1 MANLYFSLPIVAN
14 GVGAAVD
21 VSAAGAEKT
30 IVVQGTSV
38 GIVTI
43 EISCDAGVSWCE
55 LHTFFGTGKKVIS
68 FAANRMRV
76 RQSGTPS
83 AAPFVLEVDVGAND
97 NGGNFVVI
105 PPPPA
110 NGTGATVNIT
120 ALGSFTTLVAQ
131 GTFGGGVIGI
141 QISENGTDF
150 AECATFSAAG
160 CESKNMVG
168 DFARAVSRGAKLG
181 IPYAP
186 VLSMGAINDDNS
198 DDLTVQEEGV
208 LVGVRPILNFVGGAV
223 TAVDDPG
230 NNRVNVNITA
240 AALTNLTPTQI
251 DVGDAAAVG
260 VATVAARGDHQH
272 ALPAP
277 AAPVNVNAAA
287 ASAGAV
293 TTVAR
298 ADHKHDV
305 DTGTPITVVGD
316 TNSDGVANSLSLSD
330 HQHRLEVQVR
340 DHDGLESSRPTLEF
354 VGDFSIE
361 ATDDAGNDKAV
372 ITFDVFRN
380 DATLPSQIDV
390 GDAGSNGAAA
400 FAARHDHQHAL
411 PAPAAPASTAQAN
424 AAGAATTTARAD
436 HVHRT
441 IVQSQDE
448 GVLVS
453 SRPTLNF
460 VGAGVTVTDD
470 GGGDRTVVTIPGVV
484 DTDNALLFWGAH
496 NIAAS
501 ADTRYI
507 TTGGDQGT
515 APLTDDFRLPVPR
528 SGTLRRLYVRHNAAA
543 GNGNSVV
550 YALLINGVATTVTV
564 TLATGAVGQAS
575 DLVNT
580 VAVVAGDRVSLR
592 AVKALG
598 IGGGNLNVEASAEIA
613 Y

>member
-14 GVGAAVD
+14 GVGAPVD

-30 IVVQGTSV
+30 IVVQGTSIGV
-38 GIVTI
+38 VTI

-55 LHTFFGTGKKVIS
+55 LVSFSGTGKKVIS

-76 RQSGTPS
+76 RQAGTPA
-83 AAPFVLEVDVGAND
+83 AAPFTLEVDVGAND

-110 NGTGATVNIT
+110 NGTGAVVNIT
-120 ALGSFTTLVAQ
+120 SLGSFTTLVAQ

-141 QISENGTDF
+141 QISENGVDF

-168 DFARAVSRGAKLG
+168 DFARAVSRGAKPG
-181 IPYAP
+181 VPFAP

-240 AALTNLTPTQI
+240 AALTNTAPV
-251 DVGDAAAVG
+251 DVDRTIAQVG
-260 VATVAARGDHQH
+260 VSTDA
-272 ALPAP
+272 
-277 AAPVNVNAAA
+277 
-287 ASAGAV
+287 
-293 TTVAR
+293 AR

-305 DTGTPITVVGD
+305 DVDAPVTVVGD
-316 TNSDGVANSLSLSD
+316 TNAEGASPALARAD
-330 HQHRLEVQVR
+330 HQHRLEVQVQ
-340 DHDGLESSRPTLEF
+340 DIDGLESSRPTLQF
-354 VGDFSIE
+354 LGDLSIE
-361 ATDDAGNDKAV
+361 VTDDAGNDKAV
-372 ITFDVFRN
+372 VTIDAFDN
-380 DATLPSQIDV
+380 DTPPSSIEI
-390 GDAGSNGAAA
+390 GDGASGGASG
-400 FAARHDHQHAL
+400 FAARRDHQHAFA
-411 PAPAAPASTAQAN
+411 APAAPASTAQAN
-424 AAGAATTTARAD
+424 ATGAATTAARAD

-448 GVLVS
+448 GALVS

-460 VGAGVTVTDD
+460 VGSGVTVTDD
-470 GGGDRTVVTIPGVV
+470 AGGDRTIVTIPGV
-484 DTDNALLFWGAH
+484 DTDNALLFFGAQ

-507 TTGGDQGT
+507 TPGSDQGT
-515 APLTDDFRLPVPR
+515 APVTDDFQLPVPR
-528 SGTLRRLYVRHNAAA
+528 AGTLRRLYVRHNAAI

-550 YALLINGVATTVTV
+550 YAILINGVATGLTV

-575 DLVNT
+575 DLINT
-580 VAVVAGDRVSLR
+580 AAVVAGDRVSLR

-598 IGGGNLNVEASAEIA
+598 IGGGGLNIEASVEIA